1 MQHSAED
8 FAKLSQQHVA
18 AANHAASRAAHE
30 MNLELAHHY
39 ASIAA
44 LKGKRPGHCDRI

>member
-1 MQHSAED
+1 MEHSTED

-18 AANHAASRAAHE
+18 AANQAASRAAHE

-39 ASIAA
+39 ARIAA
-44 LKGKRPGHCDRI
+44 LKGNRQGQCDRI

>member
-1 MQHSAED
+1 MHHSAEE

-18 AANHAASRAAHE
+18 AANQAASRSVHE

-39 ASIAA
+39 ARIAQ
-44 LKGKRPGHCDRI
+44 LKDRRPGIATG